1 MKSFVAVSS
10 VVVLIAAQFICETQ
24 GLPMRPVTLKETGGM
39 KFKDAKTK
47 GSARWESLLAK
58 MKNGA
63 SNGVVGSKLNLL
75 GRPVDGCL
83 HAGRVCDNTTMIDS
97 EKCCA
102 GYICEM
108 PGSANSKRKGRR
120 GPETRCMPDHEGET
134 LLGKKAAKLS
144 GAKMAKKD

>member
-58 MKNGA
+58 MKNG
-63 SNGVVGSKLNLL
+63 VVGSNLNLL
-75 GRPVDGCL
+75 GRPEDGCL
-83 HAGRVCDNTTMIDS
+83 HAGRVCNSTTTTPS
-97 EKCCA
+97 EKCCV
-102 GYICEM
+102 GYICEY
-108 PGSANSKRKGRR
+108 PGSANSKRRGLH
-120 GPETRCMPDHEGET
+120 GPEMRCMPDHVGES

>member
-47 GSARWESLLAK
+47 GSAHWESLLAK

-63 SNGVVGSKLNLL
+63 SNGAVGSELQDMITINVCAQAGHECD
-75 GRPVDGCL
+75 GRCCDDKF
-83 HAGRVCDNTTMIDS
+83 VCRI
-97 EKCCA
+97 
-102 GYICEM
+102 
-108 PGSANSKRKGRR
+108 PGSGKGKGNQNQMRCL
-120 GPETRCMPDHEGET
+120 PEHVGET
-134 LLGKKAAKLS
+134 LGKKAAKLS

>member
-63 SNGVVGSKLNLL
+63 SNGVVGSNLNLL
-75 GRPVDGCL
+75 GRPEDGCL
-83 HAGRVCDNTTMIDS
+83 HAGRVCVETVD
-97 EKCCA
+97 CCD
-102 GYICEM
+102 GYICEE
-108 PGSANSKRKGRR
+108 PGSGNGRISKRR
-120 GPETRCMPDHEGET
+120 GDGLRCMPDHEGES